1 MRDFPVIDISEFT
14 THTTRT
20 GSADARREVARR
32 VDEVCRETG
41 FLAVSGH
48 GVPPEIIARVW
59 AAGSA
64 FFDLPTEKKLS
75 VKMLYDGYPYGYS
88 PLQAEA
94 LAKSQGYETPP
105 DLKESFN
112 IGPLEQKIHVEN
124 DPDEDFRYAVNI
136 WPSEPTG
143 FQDAATAYYR
153 ALSGLAARIMRVFAL
168 ALELPEDYFESAID
182 DPISAMR
189 MLNYPHT
196 NVTPEPGQLRAGAH
210 SDYGS
215 LTILLADAAPGG
227 LEIRSPDGQ
236 WLAVPN
242 LPGAFI
248 VNIGDLM
255 ARWTND
261 RWISTLHRVVNPSPD
276 HSGSTRRQSFAFFHQ
291 PDWDAEI
298 SCIPTCL
305 SPGEKP
311 KYPGVRSGEYL
322 MNKFRR
328 TTVKVDTAAAGSEA
342 TSKR

>member
-1 MRDFPVIDISEFT
+1 MRDFPVVDISEFT
-14 THTTRT
+14 NQAASTV
-20 GSADARREVARR
+20 SLDAKRAIARR

-48 GVPPEIIARVW
+48 GVPAETIAKAW
-59 AAGSA
+59 AAARA
-64 FFDLPTEKKLS
+64 FFDLPVEKKLS

-94 LAKSQGYETPP
+94 LAKSQGNETPP

-112 IGPLEQKIHVEN
+112 IGPLEQNDNVEN
-124 DPDEDFRYAVNI
+124 DPDADFRYAVNI
-136 WPSEPTG
+136 WPSEPAG
-143 FQDAATAYYR
+143 FQHAATAYYR
-153 ALSGLAARIMRVFAL
+153 ALSVLAARVMRVFAV
-168 ALELPEDYFESAID
+168 ALDLPENYFEGAID

-196 NVTPEPGQLRAGAH
+196 SVTPKPGQLRAGAH

-227 LEIRSPDGQ
+227 LEIRSPEGQ
-236 WLAVPN
+236 WVAVPN

-276 HSGSTRRQSFAFFHQ
+276 QSGSTRRQSFAFFHQ
-291 PDWDAEI
+291 PNWDAEI
-298 SCIPTCL
+298 TCIPTCL
-305 SPGEKP
+305 AEGEKP
-311 KYPGVRSGEYL
+311 KYPPVRSGKYL
-322 MNKFRR
+322 MNKFRG
-328 TTVKVDTAAAGSEA
+328 TTVKVGAASAGSEA
-342 TSKR
+342 ISKT

>member
-14 THTTRT
+14 TQPTRAV
-20 GSADARREVARR
+20 SIDAKREVARR
-32 VDEVCRETG
+32 VDEVCREMG

-48 GVPPEIIARVW
+48 GVPAETIENAW
-59 AAGSA
+59 AAARA
-64 FFDLPTEKKLS
+64 FFDLPEEKKLS
-75 VKMLYDGYPYGYS
+75 VRMLYDGYPYGYS

-94 LAKSQGYETPP
+94 LAKSQGNETPP

-112 IGPLEQKIHVEN
+112 IGPLEQRVRVEN
-124 DPDEDFRYAVNI
+124 DPDADFRYAANI
-136 WPSEPTG
+136 WPTDPAG
-143 FQDAATAYYR
+143 FQNAATAYYR
-153 ALSGLAARIMRVFAL
+153 ELSELAASIMRVFAL
-168 ALELPEDYFESAID
+168 ALELPEDYFEDAID

-196 NVTPEPGQLRAGAH
+196 GVTPKLGQLRAGEH

-227 LEIRSPDGQ
+227 LEIRSTEGQ
-236 WLAVPN
+236 WVAVPN

-276 HSGSTRRQSFAFFHQ
+276 QSGSTRRQSFAFFHQ
-291 PDWDAEI
+291 PNWDAEI
-298 SCIPTCL
+298 TCIPTCL
-305 SPGEKP
+305 AEGEKP
-311 KYPGVRSGEYL
+311 KYPPVRSGKYL
-322 MNKFRR
+322 MNKFRG
-328 TTVKVDTAAAGSEA
+328 TTVKVDTPAAGSEKIS
-342 TSKR
+342 TS